1 MKLKAG
7 DFFVLGLTA
16 GTIGV
21 FATVMAMSILL
32 DGRQYIVTDKSANTI
47 KYRALSGKTVRTMNF
62 DSLTEPGASYYD
74 HINVGDTLTGAA
86 GMAIGKNNSAYVFGG
101 IAGWRP
107 AVHTINGK
115 ALKIKQ
121 R

>member
-16 GTIGV
+16 GTIGA

-32 DGRQYIVTDKSANTI
+32 DGRQYVVTDKSANTI

-101 IAGWRP
+101 VAGWRP